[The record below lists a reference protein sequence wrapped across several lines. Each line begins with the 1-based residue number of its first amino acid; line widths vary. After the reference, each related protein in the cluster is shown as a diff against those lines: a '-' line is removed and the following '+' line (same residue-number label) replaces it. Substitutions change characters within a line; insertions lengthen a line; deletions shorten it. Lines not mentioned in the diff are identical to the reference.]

1 MPSRLDH
8 RIYAHHMRRMV
19 ILTTLFLSNH
29 LWASVAVLS
38 GIVVLLSSVADRRR
52 NRRRNIEAVGFMP
65 WTAITV
71 FSVLATVI
79 SAALAIK
86 GV

>member
-1 MPSRLDH
+1 MRGMTGFD
-8 RIYAHHMRRMV
+8 AH
-19 ILTTLFLSNH
+19 FFSNH
-29 LWASVAVLS
+29 LWTAISILS
-38 GIVVLLSSVADRRR
+38 GVVVLLSSVADRRR
-52 NRRRNIEAVGFMP
+52 NRRDNIEAVGFMP

-71 FSVLATVI
+71 FAVLATVI

>member
-1 MPSRLDH
+1 
-8 RIYAHHMRRMV
+8 MRRMV
-19 ILTTLFLSNH
+19 MMAATFWDDH
-29 LWASVAVLS
+29 LWLGAAMVSGVIVL
-38 GIVVLLSSVADRRR
+38 VSSVADRKR
-52 NRRRNIEAVGFMP
+52 NRRTNIEDVGFMP

-79 SAALAIK
+79 AAALAIK

>member
-1 MPSRLDH
+1 
-8 RIYAHHMRRMV
+8 MRRMV
-19 ILTTLFLSNH
+19 MMAAIFWDDH
-29 LWASVAVLS
+29 LWLGAAMVSGVIVL
-38 GIVVLLSSVADRRR
+38 VSSVADRKR
-52 NRRRNIEAVGFMP
+52 NRRTNIEDVGFMP

-79 SAALAIK
+79 AAALAIK